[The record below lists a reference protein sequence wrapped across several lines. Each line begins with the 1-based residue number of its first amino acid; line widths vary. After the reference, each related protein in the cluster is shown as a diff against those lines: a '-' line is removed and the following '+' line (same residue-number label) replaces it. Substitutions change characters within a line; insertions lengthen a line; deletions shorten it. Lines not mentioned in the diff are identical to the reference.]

1 MNNEIKGVKVG
12 NFSSKDIE
20 SVKNTISGLNKKN
33 EYNEYYNNFWRNDFE
48 GNLHEGEQREEDMPK
63 VKVRSRTNKR
73 LGYINFYLIFIATE
87 FLGLLCI
94 LLAATLLGF
103 KS

>member
-20 SVKNTISGLNKKN
+20 SVKNTISDLNKKN
-33 EYNEYYNNFWRNDFE
+33 DYYDNFWGSDFE
-48 GNLHEGEQREEDMPK
+48 GNLHEGGQREEDMPK
-63 VKVRSRTNKR
+63 VKVRSRTNKQ